1 MSNYYTLTGSG
12 RIKSLGFPNKYDNDL
27 DISTPIE
34 VAEGN
39 RIQLYFYNFDIED
52 DDTCSY
58 DYVSGINIWN
68 IEENLHAAHI
78 YPVLNTDNSLMMKKC
93 GSRTPGA
100 IISSGNEMTVNFHSD
115 FNVRKSG
122 FKAKWEEVTSTS
134 VRCGNHFGASCSEC
148 GPNRSFCYGDCFWKD
163 GKCVDIVGP

>member
-1 MSNYYTLTGSG
+1 MLFNVHVKCPNAVTQSYYIPSVVSNYYTLTGSG

-58 DYVSGINIWN
+58 DYVSGI
-68 IEENLHAAHI
+68 HI
-78 YPVLNTDNSLMMKKC
+78 
-93 GSRTPGA
+93 
-100 IISSGNEMTVNFHSD
+100 
-115 FNVRKSG
+115 
-122 FKAKWEEVTSTS
+122 
-134 VRCGNHFGASCSEC
+134 
-148 GPNRSFCYGDCFWKD
+148 
-163 GKCVDIVGP
+163 